1 MNNDNE
7 PSREWTATECA
18 IASLALLLLTAPLAT
33 ITGAL
38 ALRWARANDHRPG
51 MQRRV
56 LATALA
62 ATVVTTLL
70 TATLYAWAWRHW
82 WHALTASSFDLI
94 LVPAT
99 LAMLPIAMPLGV
111 AVAIGGWELWHHQA
125 ARHPLH
131 GRAARLRRTERI
143 RANRASMV
151 NTTDVPLTASE
162 RPVLG
167 AWLDGEHPA
176 TWTSGPWSVL
186 PSDASHIVALG
197 ASGGGK
203 TQSILRLAI
212 AHLALGWQVIVIDG
226 KEEPAT
232 AAEFARLAT
241 NHARRIRT
249 WPGPHSLDLF
259 RGEAG
264 TQRDRWM
271 AAMNWTEPY
280 YRSVANSILT
290 LAIDEPNGPPRSA
303 PELLSRL
310 DLAHLKATWAG
321 TERAPL
327 AAALTP
333 SELQGIRHRAFALL
347 NDLASL
353 GAILNNTSTSS
364 WSWEDSD
371 AAWITLPTSTRPE
384 AAAALGRALLVDAIS
399 YLRDPARRRT
409 NRPVLLIIEELG
421 ALVSADPTTANL
433 VIETVE
439 RGRSANVRCIVSA
452 QTPEGLGDQSAQ
464 ARLLHGGAA
473 VLAHRMPNPEPI
485 VKLLG
490 TTLDFEASLG
500 VADTGELGAR
510 GSLREQHQWRV
521 PPDVL
526 RQLPIGHAL
535 LAHAGQWALVA
546 IARLKPEEP
555 TKTPKAPHRPPT
567 ATSPRRLER
576 N

>member
-1 MNNDNE
+1 MNNENQQ
-7 PSREWTATECA
+7 SREWTATECA
-18 IASLALLLLTAPLAT
+18 LAALALLALIAPLAT
-33 ITGAL
+33 ITGVL
-38 ALRWARANDHRPG
+38 ALRWSRANDHRPRT
-51 MQRRV
+51 QRR
-56 LATALA
+56 ALA
-62 ATVVTTLL
+62 AALTATAAATLL
-70 TATLYAWAWRHW
+70 TTTFYAWAWRLW
-82 WHALTASSFDLI
+82 WHALTTSSFDLM

-99 LAMLPIAMPLGV
+99 LAMLPIALPLGV
-111 AVAIGGWELWHHQA
+111 AVGVGGWELWHRQA
-125 ARHPLH
+125 ASHPLH

-143 RANRASMV
+143 RANRAAMACSAE
-151 NTTDVPLTASE
+151 VPLTASSQ
-162 RPVLG
+162 PVLG
-167 AWLDGEHPA
+167 AWLDGEHSA
-176 TWTSGPWSVL
+176 SWTSGPWSLL
-186 PSDASHIVALG
+186 PSDTSHVVALG

-203 TQSILRLAI
+203 TQSILRVAI

-232 AAEFARLAT
+232 AAEFARLAA
-241 NHARRIRT
+241 NHARRIGT
-249 WPGPHSLDLF
+249 WPGPHSIDLF

-290 LAIDEPNGPPRSA
+290 LAFDEPTGPPRSA

-310 DLAHLKATWAG
+310 DLAHLKATWSG
-321 TERAPL
+321 TPRGPL

-333 SELQGIRHRAFALL
+333 SELQGIRHRTFALL

-353 GAILNNTSTSS
+353 GAIPSNTTGSS

-399 YLRDPARRRT
+399 YLRDPARRRI
-409 NRPVLLIIEELG
+409 NRPVLLIVEELG
-421 ALVSADPTTANL
+421 ALVSADPLTANL

-452 QTPEGLGDQSAQ
+452 QTPEGLGDISDQ

-473 VLAHRMPNPEPI
+473 VLAHRMPNPEPV

-490 TTLDFEASLG
+490 TKLDFEASLG
-500 VADTGELGAR
+500 VADTGELGAH

-521 PPDVL
+521 HPDVL

-535 LAHAGQWALVA
+535 LVHAGQWALVA
-546 IARLKPEEP
+546 IAQLKPDEP
-555 TKTPKAPHRPPT
+555 TKTPKGPHQPPQANPPRP
-567 ATSPRRLER
+567 
-576 N
+576 

>member
-1 MNNDNE
+1 MNDDRQ

-18 IASLALLLLTAPLAT
+18 LAT
-33 ITGAL
+33 VAVVLLAAPVAMISGAF
-38 ALRWARANDHRPG
+38 AVRWARENDHRPSI
-51 MQRRV
+51 QRR
-56 LATALA
+56 ALA
-62 ATVVTTLL
+62 AALAVTAL
-70 TATLYAWAWRHW
+70 TALITATMYAWAWRHW
-82 WHALTASSFDLI
+82 WHALTTSSYDLM

-99 LAMLPIAMPLGV
+99 LAMLPIAIPLGI
-111 AVAIGGWELWHHQA
+111 ALGIGGWKLWHHQQ

-131 GRAARLRRTERI
+131 GRAARHRRTERI
-143 RANRASMV
+143 RANRAAMV
-151 NTTDVPLTASE
+151 NTSQVPLTATAQ
-162 RPVLG
+162 PVLG
-167 AWLDGEHPA
+167 AWLDGEHPS

-186 PSDASHIVALG
+186 PADASHIVALG

-212 AHLALGWQVIVIDG
+212 AHLAMGWQVIVIDG

-259 RGEAG
+259 RGDAG

-290 LAIDEPNGPPRSA
+290 LAIDEPNGPPKSA
-303 PELLSRL
+303 VELLSRL
-310 DLAHLKATWAG
+310 DMTRLKATWAG

-327 AAALTP
+327 AAALTAG
-333 SELQGIRHRAFALL
+333 ELQGLRHRAFALL

-353 GAILNNTSTSS
+353 GAIPHNTSTSS

-371 AAWITLPTSTRPE
+371 ATWITLPTSTRPE

-399 YLRDPARRRT
+399 YLRDSKRRCT

-452 QTPEGLGDQSAQ
+452 QTPEGLGDMSAQ

-490 TTLDFEASLG
+490 TTLDFEASLA

-526 RQLPIGHAL
+526 RQLPAGHAL

-546 IARLKPEEP
+546 VARLRS
-555 TKTPKAPHRPPT
+555 HDRG
-567 ATSPRRLER
+567 
-576 N
+576 